1 MLKFVGATVTK
12 NCGNDYSKFQ
22 IDYSNSPFT
31 VQAIFTGSLRMQ

>member
-12 NCGNDYSKFQ
+12 NCGNDSKFQ

-31 VQAIFTGSLRMQ
+31 VQAIFTASLRMQ